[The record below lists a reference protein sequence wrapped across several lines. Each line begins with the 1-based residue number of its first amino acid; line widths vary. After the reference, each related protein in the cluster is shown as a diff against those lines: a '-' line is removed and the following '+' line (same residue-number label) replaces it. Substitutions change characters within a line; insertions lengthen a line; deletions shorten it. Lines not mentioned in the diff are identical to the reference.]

1 LIFTAVNKLIL
12 EEPPVGDPAT
22 LLNLYPTYDHGQGY
36 GKFTPQI
43 YDNLVGQAKSFSGIA
58 AYDLVLPGTIGGSRE
73 PERVWGESVTVNY
86 FEVAALPFTLGRGFL
101 RSETRSPVVVLG
113 NGLWRRHFNQDPG
126 IVGKTVSLSGKM
138 FTVVGVTKPRFRGIN
153 RLFDAEFW
161 VPQDERRQLS
171 GSALDEME
179 MQPPGGQLDVI
190 ARLQPGVTRKQAQT
204 ELDVLANRFAA
215 AYPKEEHG
223 LGFHVEQA
231 GDLLPSQRAMFAR
244 FLTALTVVALLVL
257 SIACSNIANLL
268 LVRAAARH
276 GEMAVRIALG
286 ATRLQLIRPLLL
298 ESVLLALGGGVFG
311 VVLCLAGLGGLTALH
326 LPSPLPIDLTLN
338 LDWRVLLYAFL
349 LSVGAG
355 FLCGV
360 GPAFVAAR
368 PVLPSSLKGEKALD
382 RRGRRWSARSVLVV
396 VQISMCVVLLST
408 TGLFLRS
415 MVKSSEADPGF
426 QTRGVLMLSID
437 PAHNG
442 YTAEQTPLLL
452 RRLQGRVVKLP
463 GVLAAAW
470 TDKAP
475 ASLYGQGAEFHETG
489 SKANPENEPSEIYD
503 VGGGYFRTMGI
514 TWLAGQTFDDSD
526 SNARQQLV
534 VNEAFARKL
543 FGGRNAVGEHV
554 TSAGETYEIVG
565 VVRNTLTTTV
575 NQIDEPIVYR
585 ALNQNMATA
594 APYMGFS
601 LMVRYAGDSAE
612 LALAARREIG
622 GLDPA
627 LAVFDEQTMEE
638 HLSDALILPRTA
650 AAIFGVFG
658 FAGLLLASV
667 GLYGVMSYAVSSRTR
682 EIGIR
687 LALGATHRGVRRMIV
702 GQGMTLSALA
712 VAVGLPAA
720 LAASKIA
727 ARVLYG
733 IAPHDW
739 VTFTVV
745 PCFLACVALATC
757 WFPARRAAA
766 IEPQAALRHE

>member
-1 LIFTAVNKLIL
+1 MSWRLVPRREDRDAELRQEIAQHLEEEVAENCARGIPAEEARRLAYVKFGSSRRVREEIRRQNSWSTLETGLRELGYALRRLARSPSTVFVVAISLGLGIAANVLIFTAVNKLIL
-12 EEPPVGDPAT
+12 EVPPVGDPAM
-22 LLNLYPTYDHGQGY
+22 LLNLYPTYDHGLAY

-43 YDNLVGQAKSFSGIA
+43 YDDLVGQAKSFSGVA
-58 AYDLVLPGTIGGSRE
+58 AYDLVLPGTIGGPGE
-73 PERVWGESVTVNY
+73 PERVFGESVTVNY

-101 RSETRSPVVVLG
+101 RSETRSPVVVLS
-113 NGLWRRHFNQDPG
+113 NGLWRRHFNEDSG
-126 IVGKTVSLSGKM
+126 IIGKTVSLSGKILPSSASQSLGSVESTGSSTPSSGCRRM
-138 FTVVGVTKPRFRGIN
+138 SEGNCRAARWTK
-153 RLFDAEFW
+153 W
-161 VPQDERRQLS
+161 K
-171 GSALDEME
+171 

-190 ARLQPGVTRKQAQT
+190 ARLQPGVSRKQAQT

-257 SIACSNIANLL
+257 CIACSNIANLL

-311 VVLCLAGLGGLTALH
+311 VVLCLAGLGGLRTFH
-326 LPSPLPIDLTLN
+326 LPSPLPIDLALN

-355 FLCGV
+355 FLCGI

-368 PVLPSSLKGEKALD
+368 PVLPNSLKGEKALD

-415 MVKSSEADPGF
+415 LVKSSEADPGF

-452 RRLQGRVVKLP
+452 RRLQDRVAKLP
-463 GVLAAAW
+463 GVLSAAW
-470 TDKAP
+470 TDKVP
-475 ASLYGQGAEFHETG
+475 ASLYGQGAEFHQTG

-503 VGGGYFRTMGI
+503 VGADYFRTMGI
-514 TWLAGQTFDDSD
+514 PWLAGRTFDDSD

-534 VNEAFARKL
+534 VDEAFARKL
-543 FGGRNAVGEHV
+543 FGGRNPVGEHV

-627 LAVFDEQTMEE
+627 LAVFDERQW
-638 HLSDALILPRTA
+638 R
-650 AAIFGVFG
+650 
-658 FAGLLLASV
+658 
-667 GLYGVMSYAVSSRTR
+667 SS
-682 EIGIR
+682 
-687 LALGATHRGVRRMIV
+687 
-702 GQGMTLSALA
+702 
-712 VAVGLPAA
+712 
-720 LAASKIA
+720 
-727 ARVLYG
+727 
-733 IAPHDW
+733 
-739 VTFTVV
+739 
-745 PCFLACVALATC
+745 
-757 WFPARRAAA
+757 
-766 IEPQAALRHE
+766 